1 MKIKISLH
9 KIWRIPVFL
18 FSWRSSQG
26 MRCEN
31 SPEYGEVIRLK
42 KSIQTKKCEMWNQIM
57 SQKIPIFH
65 FTFRLGR
72 CARCDVFPSERLAR
86 LQLVTWQEL
95 LSDSL
100 LGGLSSSP
108 APCLSL
114 SLLPCPLS
122 VSPHL
127 LWARCREMFL
137 REILI
142 LTATKLIKFPQSQKT
157 LWYMRKWMGV
167 FT

>member
-114 SLLPCPLS
+114 SLLSCPLS
-122 VSPHL
+122 VSLPPVLPPVCLSPHVVS
-127 LWARCREMFL
+127 RVQGDV
-137 REILI
+137 
-142 LTATKLIKFPQSQKT
+142 PQRNPYLNSNK
-157 LWYMRKWMGV
+157 V
-167 FT
+167 D

>member
-114 SLLPCPLS
+114 SLLSCPLS
-122 VSPHL
+122 VVRRVEGHVPQGNPYLKQQQSWL
-127 LWARCREMFL
+127 NFL
-137 REILI
+137 NLR
-142 LTATKLIKFPQSQKT
+142 KLYGIWGSE
-157 LWYMRKWMGV
+157 WV
-167 FT
+167 FLPSF